1 MQAILDSLRRAGWT
15 VVGHYDDVV
24 KKRFST
30 YWKMQ
35 KGSRIV
41 AGEGETDAEALSSI
55 RSRIG
60 MGPDERL
67 ADAGPWVAGRCGP
80 RRGDDDADDRVYLQS
95 EDFTHDVRLYV
106 DGDFAGVEDRLAYAE
121 ALAARM
127 NGMPVP
133 DLTPRRKQE
142 DAS

>member
-133 DLTPRRKQE
+133 DLTPRRNQE

>member
-1 MQAILDSLRRAGWT
+1 MQAILDSLRRDGWT

-133 DLTPRRKQE
+133 DLRPRRKQE

>member
-15 VVGHYDDVV
+15 VVGHYDEVV

-133 DLTPRRKQE
+133 DLTPRHNQE